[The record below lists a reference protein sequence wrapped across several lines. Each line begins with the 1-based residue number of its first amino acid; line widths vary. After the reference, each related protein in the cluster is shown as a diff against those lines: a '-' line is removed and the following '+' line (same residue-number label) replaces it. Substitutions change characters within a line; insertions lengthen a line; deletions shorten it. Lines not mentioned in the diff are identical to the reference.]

1 MCSDGEFMIGGN
13 GDAIFARL
21 AKAMGQPDLATDPRY
36 ATHIAR
42 GANQLDLDALIND
55 WTGQCTIAEVEALM
69 IEHSVPAGKV
79 YRAPEMLVDPHF
91 QAREAIISVET
102 ERFGPLKMQNV
113 VPRLSATP
121 SSVRSAAPSQ
131 VGQHNAEIYGTL
143 LGLDAG
149 DLTAL
154 KAAGTI

>member
-1 MCSDGEFMIGGN
+1 
-13 GDAIFARL
+13 
-21 AKAMGQPDLATDPRY
+21 
-36 ATHIAR
+36 
-42 GANQLDLDALIND
+42 
-55 WTGQCTIAEVEALM
+55 M